1 VIAEGLAV
9 LSLAAPPPAPV
20 RLPARAPAPL
30 VCIDPGHSANGAN
43 LETEPIGPGS
53 RRRKIKDGGGASGE
67 AAVVLKIGKKLRTVL
82 GNRGLRVAMTR
93 TTGDFTIGAGGN
105 VDRAKFCNRRHAAL
119 MLRIHADGSTSSA
132 THGVSTLVPAWHRR
146 WTADVHGRSKRAGK
160 AVHRAVRTATGAANR
175 GIVERSDLT
184 GFNWANV
191 PVILVETGFM
201 TNPTERAR
209 LRNPNYQW
217 RVARGLANGTERFLG
232 R

>member
-1 VIAEGLAV
+1 MLAEAV
-9 LSLAAPPPAPV
+9 LALALAPPPPRATSVAP
-20 RLPARAPAPL
+20 PAPL

-53 RRRKIKDGGGASGE
+53 SRRKIKDGGGASGE
-67 AAVVLKIGKKLRTVL
+67 AAVVLQIGLKLRTVL
-82 GNRGLRVAMTR
+82 RNRGLRVAMTR

-105 VDRAKFCNRRHAAL
+105 VDRAKFCNRREARL
-119 MLRIHADGSTSSA
+119 MLRIHADGSTSAS
-132 THGVSTLVPAWHRR
+132 THGVSMLVPSYHRR
-146 WTADVHGRSKRAGK
+146 WTADVYRPSKRAGR
-160 AVHRAVRTATGAANR
+160 AVHRALLAATGAANR

-191 PVILVETGFM
+191 PVILAETGFM
-201 TNPTERAR
+201 TNPTERR
-209 LRNPNYQW
+209 KLRRATYQW